1 MAQVENDLR
10 GRFQPHHVIK
20 HSLEG
25 IEEKEEDEKCSWR
38 RGISSVPY
46 PKSHE
51 LNDLENNSFIFF
63 LLSEVSI
70 VV

>member
-38 RGISSVPY
+38 REGDSKARIIRPQ
-46 PKSHE
+46 
-51 LNDLENNSFIFF
+51 
-63 LLSEVSI
+63 
-70 VV
+70 